1 MVVALRHR
9 THKNQQRAG
18 SGQVR
23 IVVGKSEEEGGGGSE
38 RKGSVEINSLKKR
51 AKKHCYH
58 GMLCKRV
65 WKPGNMRFC

>member
-23 IVVGKSEEEGGGGSE
+23 IVVGKSEEEGGGALRE
-38 RKGSVEINSLKKR
+38 RGQSKSI
-51 AKKHCYH
+51 A
-58 GMLCKRV
+58 
-65 WKPGNMRFC
+65 